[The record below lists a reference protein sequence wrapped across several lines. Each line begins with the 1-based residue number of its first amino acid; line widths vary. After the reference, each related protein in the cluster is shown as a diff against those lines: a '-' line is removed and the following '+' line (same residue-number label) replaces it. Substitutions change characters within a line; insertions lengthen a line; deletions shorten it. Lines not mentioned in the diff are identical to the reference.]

1 LRAGLGKLIGVQQ
14 AVHQQAQQ
22 GGVVGVEFLQVS
34 ALAQGYAAHGFLV
47 CYRTQFDDG
56 SAVGH
61 YVAGDKASKNFAG
74 GDRRTGSHGYL
85 EPGLE
90 ENGLINAESHYR
102 IL

>member
-14 AVHQQAQQ
+14 AVHRQAQQ

-34 ALAQGYAAHGFLV
+34 ALAQGYAAHGFLG

-56 SAVGH
+56 SAVGQDF
-61 YVAGDKASKNFAG
+61 AGDEASQSFAG
-74 GDRRTGSHGYL
+74 GDHCTGSHGSL

-90 ENGLINAESHYR
+90 ENGLIN
-102 IL
+102 